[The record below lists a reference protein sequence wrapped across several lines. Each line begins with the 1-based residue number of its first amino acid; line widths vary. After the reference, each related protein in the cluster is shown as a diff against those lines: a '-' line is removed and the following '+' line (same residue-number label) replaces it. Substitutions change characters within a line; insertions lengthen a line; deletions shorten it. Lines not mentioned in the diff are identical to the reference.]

1 MRRTAPIPM
10 YDTTHQQMT
19 DRILTSR
26 LEDEAACARLC
37 VDFANHLDA
46 QRYAAVLD
54 LFTEGGTLDRMGTVF
69 AGRVALEGFLA
80 SRPTDVTTRHL
91 CTNIRVHFD
100 AADEAT
106 GFCCVLFFQA
116 RAEAG
121 VPKALGP
128 PSIVEYH
135 DRFRRTAAG
144 WRIEERRIR
153 MAIQA

>member
-1 MRRTAPIPM
+1 MA
-10 YDTTHQQMT
+10 

-80 SRPTDVTTRHL
+80 SRPTDVMTRHL

-100 AADEAT
+100 AFDVAT

-116 RAEAG
+116 RVEAG
-121 VPKALGP
+121 VQNALGP